1 MNDELRF
8 TDGDDDSR
16 FSDAPSRDAR
26 NSAPASSAPTVA
38 RFSLER
44 LSSAFAR
51 LMGAAPKDGAG
62 SRKPQ
67 VAVDPDEPL
76 ADDESL
82 PVTPRM
88 IVEGILFVGD
98 AEGRPLSSAELASHI
113 RDVEPAEVD
122 RIVAE
127 LNAGYGEDEAAY
139 EIVGDASGYR
149 LQLRADW
156 ALMRDRVRGRTRSAK
171 LSPAAIEV
179 LSIVAY
185 RQGVTGEEINR
196 LRNAKCHAITAQL
209 VRRQLVRVERSA
221 QAPRGARYF
230 TTERFN
236 QLFGVATAADLPKSE
251 DLADA

>member
-1 MNDELRF
+1 MNDEQ
-8 TDGDDDSR
+8 R
-16 FSDAPSRDAR
+16 FSDGEQDSHSSDEENR
-26 NSAPASSAPTVA
+26 APASLKPAVA

-51 LMGAAPKDGAG
+51 LMGAAPRDGATT
-62 SRKPQ
+62 RKPQ

-76 ADDESL
+76 ADDDSL

-88 IVEGILFVGD
+88 IVEGMLFVGG
-98 AEGRPLSSAELASHI
+98 AESRSLSSAEMASYI
-113 RDVEPAEVD
+113 RDVEPAEVE

-127 LNAGYGEDEAAY
+127 LNAGYREDEAAY
-139 EIVGDASGYR
+139 EIAGDANGYR
-149 LQLRADW
+149 LQLRSEW
-156 ALMRDRVRGRTRSAK
+156 GQMRDRIRGRTRSAK

-196 LRNAKCHAITAQL
+196 LRNAKCHALTAQL
-209 VRRQLVRVERSA
+209 VRRQLVRVERST
-221 QAPRGARYF
+221 QSPRGARYF